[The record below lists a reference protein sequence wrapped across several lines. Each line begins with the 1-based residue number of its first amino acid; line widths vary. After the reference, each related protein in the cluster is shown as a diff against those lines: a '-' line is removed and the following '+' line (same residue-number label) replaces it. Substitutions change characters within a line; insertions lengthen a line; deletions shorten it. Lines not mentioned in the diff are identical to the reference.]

1 MAIPHLPS
9 EPGVYFLVGATAV
22 GKTAVTQ
29 WIAERQDCEILS
41 ADSMQVYRGMDI
53 GTAKPS
59 RAEQARAR
67 YHGLDLADSG
77 DRFSV
82 GQYRTL
88 ALTALAEAARRGHT
102 VLVVGGTGL
111 YIKSLTDGLAPRA
124 PANAD
129 LRARA
134 EQLYREQGLPALQ
147 NVLRR
152 KNPALYASLRD
163 PQNPR
168 RLIRALEW
176 AEAPDFIPGGN
187 WRRGPAGL
195 RIPGLILPPAQLYDA
210 IVKRVHAMYAA
221 GLAAEAQGLVDHG
234 LASAPTA
241 RQAIGYAEVTAYL
254 NGQCTL
260 EAARELT
267 IQRTRQLAKRQMTW
281 FRHQAQVDWLA
292 VDLSM
297 PVEERA
303 RLVLEYWLAH
313 GPTPIAS

>member
-22 GKTAVTQ
+22 GKTAVAQ
-29 WIAERQDCEILS
+29 WIAERRACEILS

-53 GTAKPS
+53 GTAKPAH
-59 RAEQARAR
+59 AEQARVR
-67 YHGLDLADSG
+67 YHGLDLADPG
-77 DRFSV
+77 ERFSV
-82 GQYRTL
+82 GQYRAL
-88 ALTALAEAARRGHT
+88 ALAALAEAVRMGRT

-134 EQLYREQGLPALQ
+134 EQLYREQGLSALQ
-147 NVLRR
+147 DVLRR

-176 AEAPDFIPGGN
+176 AEAPDWATVNN
-187 WRRGPAGL
+187 WQRGPSAP

-221 GLAAEAQGLVDHG
+221 GLVAEVQELVRCG
-234 LASAPTA
+234 LAAAPTA
-241 RQAIGYAEVTAYL
+241 RQAIGYAEVMAYL
-254 NGQCTL
+254 NGQGTL

-281 FRHQAQVDWLA
+281 FRRQAKVDWLA
-292 VDLSM
+292 VDSSIPM
-297 PVEERA
+297 AERA
-303 RLVLEYWLAH
+303 RRVLEYWFEH
-313 GPTPIAS
+313 GPTPIAG